1 MDRFFSKKR
10 FTEPLTWLKT
20 FIFVHVAVC
29 IVSTLSTPILIQLNT
44 PPLPALLSLSSWGLS
59 KGYYWQ
65 LITYL
70 FAPPLSHIDF
80 SLIIGL
86 VFSSYFLWSVGS
98 TLIQAKGLKD
108 FLIIYLGGAFF
119 AGCVASVLALFYP
132 TSSLIAGQTPALY
145 GLLTA
150 WMILVPEMQI
160 LLFFTIPIRIKW
172 LVTGVLASSLLIDA
186 SNGNYIN
193 FILYLSCIC
202 FGYIYALLSWQRHSP
217 FPFLYPFEKILIA
230 FGRWFS
236 RQNYKKRYYTP
247 AFHNSQKIYDFQASK
262 SLMEDET
269 FVNECLAKIHREG
282 EKSLSFFEKW
292 KLKKISKRM
301 QRKHP
306 H

>member
-20 FIFVHVAVC
+20 FIIVHIAAC
-29 IVSTLSTPILIQLNT
+29 IVSTVSTPFLIQLNM

-70 FAPPLSHIDF
+70 FAPPLTHIDF

-98 TLIQAKGLKD
+98 TLIQTKGLKD

-119 AGCVASVLALFYP
+119 AGCIASVFTLFYP

-150 WMILVPEMQI
+150 RMILVPEMQI
-160 LLFFTIPIRIKW
+160 LLFFTIPVRIKW

-202 FGYIYALLSWQRHSP
+202 FGYTYALLSWQRHSP
-217 FPFLYPFEKILIA
+217 FQFLHPFEKILIA
-230 FGRWFS
+230 FGGWIS
-236 RQNYKKRYYTP
+236 RQKYKKRYYTP
-247 AFHNSQKIYDFQASK
+247 SFHNSQKIYDFQASK

-269 FVNECLAKIHREG
+269 FLNECLAKIHKEG
-282 EKSLSFFEKW
+282 EKSLSLFEKW

-301 QRKHP
+301 QRKHLD
-306 H
+306 